1 MADNVGYTPG
11 TGATVAAD
19 DIGGVLYQRVKIG
32 VGADGAAT
40 DVSTVNPMPVAMAGL
55 GIPAHDYVALSYT
68 GSNLTGVTYRTGGA
82 GGTIVATLTLA
93 YSGSDLI
100 SVTKS

>member
-11 TGATVAAD
+11 AGATVAAD
-19 DIGGVLYQRVKIG
+19 DIGGVLHQRVKIS
-32 VGADGAAT
+32 VGEDGSAT
-40 DVSTVNPMPVAMAGL
+40 DVSATSPMPVSVAGL
-55 GIPAHDYVALSYT
+55 GIPTHDHIGMTYT

-93 YSGSDLI
+93 YTGSNLT